1 MKCPKCD
8 ADIQLGEK
16 FCKSCGNSL
25 PEEAEAPVKE
35 NDTTPAEKLLDAKV
49 QKESHV
55 EEKDLWQGRYSIKEA
70 GGGWF
75 LSAVILLAV
84 VVVYILDLGGLKQD
98 WFIITGAFVAG
109 FTFLFF
115 FFRDLKNFLTLK
127 YRVTTQRVFFIQ
139 GFLSRTTDELEIIRV
154 DDVQYRQSLIERIFN
169 IGTIVVIAPTDKT
182 HGDATRG
189 GVGKLE
195 MRGVKDP
202 GNVKELIRKY
212 CRLRRE
218 KGALFVE
225 QV

>member
-8 ADIQLGEK
+8 AEIQLGEK
-16 FCKSCGNSL
+16 FCKACGLAL
-25 PEEAEAPVKE
+25 PEEAEVPVK
-35 NDTTPAEKLLDAKV
+35 NTDTTPAEKLLDAKV

-70 GGGWF
+70 GAGWF
-75 LSAVILLAV
+75 LSALLLLVV
-84 VVVYILDLGGLKQD
+84 VVVYILNLGDLKQD
-98 WFIITGAFVAG
+98 WFIITGVFVAG

-115 FFRDLKNFLTLK
+115 LFRDLKNYLTLK

-154 DDVQYRQSLIERIFN
+154 DDVQYRQGLFERIFN

-182 HGDATRG
+182 HGEPTRG
-189 GVGKLE
+189 GTGKLE

-202 GNVKELIRKY
+202 EKVKELIRKY